1 MESVLTEGEQLF
13 RKSKN
18 KTEIE
23 MERIVAKDLIFCFP
37 LFLLLLDVLES
48 AVL

>member
-1 MESVLTEGEQLF
+1 MESVLVEGEQVF
-13 RKSKN
+13 RKRKN
-18 KTEIE
+18 NTEIE
-23 MERIVAKDLIFCFP
+23 MERIVAKVLIFRFP